1 MTIVTVEDID
11 IDEAIGNIK
20 QLLKDDAS
28 LSPAL
33 RMAVE
38 VMIFLVAV
46 LSKRLGLNS
55 RNSSKPPA
63 SDFGANTEAE
73 RKKKRSANKPAR
85 QAGGQPG
92 HDGRCLDIVSNP
104 DETIPLEIDRRTLPP
119 GHQYRAAGIEVRQV
133 FSIRIKRFVTE
144 YQAEVLMDENSDRYV
159 ASFPDQVSNKSQYD
173 YSVKAHAVYL
183 SQFQLIPYERIAKY
197 FWEVVQLPLS
207 QGSLYNFNKKAYEML
222 EQFDALA
229 KQRLIDASLI
239 HADETGINVGGK
251 RIWLHNASN
260 DKWTYFYPHTIRGK
274 VAMDEI
280 GILPNFTGVLCHD
293 HWKPYF
299 NYQQCQHALCNAHHL
314 RELQR
319 AYEQDGQH
327 WAKNMKSLLSEMNEA
342 TKQAAGA
349 LTRDEAKP
357 FLKRYRSLLSR
368 ADKECPRNTQRVDG
382 KRGKIAQSKSRNL
395 LERLLNYEAEVL
407 RFMTNA
413 GVPFTNNQGENDIR
427 MTKVQQKISGCFR
440 SIDGAKIFCRIRG
453 FLVTCRKHGIS
464 PAKALSDL
472 FEGKLPN
479 FAK

>member
-229 KQRLIDASLI
+229 NQRLIDASL
-239 HADETGINVGGK
+239 VGKEFGYK
-251 RIWLHNASN
+251 
-260 DKWTYFYPHTIRGK
+260 T
-274 VAMDEI
+274 
-280 GILPNFTGVLCHD
+280 
-293 HWKPYF
+293 
-299 NYQQCQHALCNAHHL
+299 HL
-314 RELQR
+314 
-319 AYEQDGQH
+319 
-327 WAKNMKSLLSEMNEA
+327 
-342 TKQAAGA
+342 T
-349 LTRDEAKP
+349 
-357 FLKRYRSLLSR
+357 
-368 ADKECPRNTQRVDG
+368 
-382 KRGKIAQSKSRNL
+382 
-395 LERLLNYEAEVL
+395 
-407 RFMTNA
+407 
-413 GVPFTNNQGENDIR
+413 
-427 MTKVQQKISGCFR
+427 ISGPIFTR
-440 SIDGAKIFCRIRG
+440 TRFVAKSPWMRLVSCQISLAYCVTIIGNPTLTINNANTHCAMPIIFGNYKEHTNKMVSTGLR
-453 FLVTCRKHGIS
+453 T
-464 PAKALSDL
+464 
-472 FEGKLPN
+472 
-479 FAK
+479 